1 MNFLKTLILGAML
14 SCITIT
20 VNAQSA
26 SNKETIFAALPATI
40 NVDNMALVNAVAYNK
55 GNTVN
60 LAIANNLQFEGSV
73 LSNVQKYDNL
83 QIVTIQS
90 VTNENTFL
98 EISKITHADLSVQ
111 YKGMLINSN
120 ATDGFILKQNNGVY
134 ALEKFETAKILQDC
148 KQ

>member
-1 MNFLKTLILGAML
+1 MNFLKTLTLAAML

-26 SNKETIFAALPATI
+26 PTKETIFAALPATI